1 MLEIFIMNAN
11 THKQNINIQIY
22 VLIIGIILFILKFTA
37 YFFTHSVLIL
47 SDALESIVNLVAAVI
62 GLYSLYLSSIPK
74 DANHPYGHGKIEFLT
89 SGIEGGMIFFAG
101 LTIIYE
107 SIQRFFV
114 PSEIHSMDLGLLF
127 IFITG
132 LTNAFT
138 GVFVKNFGEKNRNLQ
153 LISSGHHLI
162 TDAISTFMVCLG
174 VLIIYFTQKNWLDS
188 LLGILVGLY
197 ILIPSYKIIRNAI
210 AGIMDES
217 DKMLI
222 EKFIQLMK
230 KNKNDTWIDLH
241 NLKILKNGSVIHV
254 DLHLTLPFYW
264 TIQQANQ
271 EIQKIEKLI
280 QSEFGELAECSVQ
293 IDGCVPNLC
302 IFCSIQNCNERKQ
315 PFTQNWK
322 WDYQKITEL
331 H

>member
-1 MLEIFIMNAN
+1 MNAKTQN
-11 THKQNINIQIY
+11 QNIKIQIY
-22 VLIIGIILFILKFTA
+22 VLIIGIVLFVLKFVA

-74 DANHPYGHGKIEFLT
+74 DENHPYGHGKIEFLT

-107 SIQRFFV
+107 SFQRFFI
-114 PSEIHSMDLGLLF
+114 PPEIHSMDLGLLF

-132 LTNAFT
+132 LINAFT
-138 GVFVKNFGEKNRNLQ
+138 GMVVKSVGEKNRNLQ

-162 TDAISTFMVCLG
+162 TDAVSTFMVCLG
-174 VLIIYFTQKNWLDS
+174 ILIIYFTQKTWLDS
-188 LLGILVGLY
+188 LLGGLVGIY
-197 ILIPSYKIIRNAI
+197 ILFPSYKIIRDAI

-222 EKFIQLMK
+222 EQFIQLMK
-230 KNKNDTWIDLH
+230 KNKNDNWIDIH

-264 TIQQANQ
+264 SIQQANQ
-271 EIQKIEKLI
+271 EIQRIEKLI
-280 QSEFGELAECSVQ
+280 QTEFGELAECSVQ
-293 IDGCVPNLC
+293 IDGCVSDLC
-302 IFCSIQNCNERKQ
+302 TFCSIQNCSERKH
-315 PFTQNWK
+315 PFSENWR
-322 WDYQKITEL
+322 WDYPKITEL